1 MSIKFTDRAQVGSIK
16 KTQEGYLVAS
26 SRVART
32 GVQDYLASELG
43 MAYSSFPPE
52 RHVMVNGMRDAHV
65 YVGRH
70 EAEVFSKD
78 ALASL
83 SRVPVTLNHPDVPV
97 TADNWK
103 DLAVGEVGDNVL
115 RDGDWIVVNP
125 MIKDAKALIAAET
138 THKEISMGYTA
149 ELVDAAPDSG
159 ADFDMVN
166 VRFNHLALVTKA
178 RAGSHARIGDAASW
192 GVSPVTVEDKHMTV
206 ELKTVV
212 LGDASVEVK
221 ASDAATVA
229 AILKD
234 HKTIVDAKDGEIGRL
249 TAELADAQSKVLTD
263 AQIADMVAAKVE
275 ADKKLEAVR
284 AKFGDEA
291 VKDATPAMI
300 DGMFRVI
307 DKAVA
312 VDDSARVVF
321 GDKKVLAG
329 DADVEARTLAAQRKF
344 LNLEQK

>member
-52 RHVMVNGMRDAHV
+52 RHVMVNGVRDAHV
-65 YVGRH
+65 YVGRP

-166 VRFNHLALVTKA
+166 VRFNHLALVPKG
-178 RAGSHARIGDAASW
+178 RAGSHARIGDAAKW
-192 GVSPVTVEDKHMTV
+192 GVSPVTVEDTEMTV

-234 HKTIVDAKDGEIGRL
+234 HKTIIDAKDAKIGEL
-249 TAELADAQSKVLTD
+249 TAKLADAEAKVLTD

-291 VKDATPAMI
+291 VADATPAMI

-312 VDDSARVVF
+312 VDDSARAVF
-321 GDKKVLAG
+321 GDKKVVTG
-329 DADVEARTLAAQRKF
+329 DAEIEARIKAAQRKF